1 MGKYTVKSGDTLTKI
16 ASENGT
22 TVDELVKINGISNP
36 NLIYAGQEIKLA
48 ADPVPTSG
56 SAFAGG
62 VGVGQGIKQAADYI
76 ISKTRFTTS
85 DETNAA
91 KNAADTLKGD
101 SATFWE
107 AVQAAQD
114 KINSREEFSYDLNG
128 DALYQQYKDKYIQQ
142 GKMAMQD
149 TMGQAAALTG
159 GYGNSYAAT
168 AGNQAYQ
175 AHLNNLND
183 IIPELQQ
190 MAYDRY
196 NQEGQD
202 LLNQYSMAM
211 DIYGTKYGE
220 YNDALTQYNNLWGR
234 DYNVWNDNR
243 NFDYGVQRDA
253 ISDEQW
259 QAAMDYQTE
268 RDKVADEQWL
278 KAFDAQY
285 GTVDGVVQT
294 APVYK
299 GTTKTGKNYDN
310 EGLTAAQVKELQNAL
325 GVEADGYY
333 GEKSKGAAGG
343 LSAKEAYEKYVG
355 KIGGVGGGIDQKYL
369 DKMAEFTDND
379 ALDAYI
385 ARLVEDGVITD
396 QTQADALYE
405 KYENATLKLNERSW
419 TKVDGGG
426 VNWFGGVD
434 NNAKVKDQDGNEYSL
449 NDLVDALVAEGM
461 SKKDA
466 KTYVKNLQTKLGM

>member
-1 MGKYTVKSGDTLTKI
+1 M
-16 ASENGT
+16 
-22 TVDELVKINGISNP
+22 
-36 NLIYAGQEIKLA
+36 
-48 ADPVPTSG
+48 ADNKKEYEYPSFVP
-56 SAFAGG
+56 
-62 VGVGQGIKQAADYI
+62 
-76 ISKTRFTTS
+76 S

-91 KNAADTLKGD
+91 KDALGNLTAPAGVDPTYW
-101 SATFWE
+101 A
-107 AVQAAQD
+107 AVQAVMD
-114 KINSREEFSYDLNG
+114 KINNREKFSYDLNG
-128 DALYQQYKDKYIQQ
+128 DVLYKQYKDKYVQQ

-159 GYGNSYAAT
+159 GYGNSNAIA

-175 AHLNNLND
+175 ASLSNLND

-202 LLNQYSMAM
+202 LLNQYSMAKGVY
-211 DIYGTKYGE
+211 DTKYGE
-220 YNDALTQYNNLWGR
+220 YTDALSQNNTDRSYLQSVYDTLYGR
-234 DYNVWNDNR
+234 DYTVWNDDR
-243 NFDYGVQRDA
+243 TFDYGVHRDA
-253 ISDEQW
+253 ITDEQW
-259 QAAMDYQTE
+259 QAA
-268 RDKVADEQWL
+268 
-278 KAFDAQY
+278 FDAAN

-310 EGLTAAQVKELQNAL
+310 GGLTAAQVKELQNAL

-333 GEKSKGAAGG
+333 GSISSEAAGG

-355 KIGGVGGGIDQKYL
+355 KVGGVTGGIPQKYL

-385 ARLVEDGVITD
+385 SRLVEDGVITD

-426 VNWFGGVD
+426 VNWFWGVD
-434 NNAKVKDQDGNEYSL
+434 NNAKVKDQDGNEYRL
-449 NDLVDALVAEGM
+449 DDLVDALVAEGM

-466 KTYVKNLQTKLGM
+466 KTYVKNLQTKLGI